1 MNLSYKMK
9 ITQYRISKLNEED
22 FEEVLNERTIGFR
35 KYRNKNADFN
45 YILEHDDKTIT
56 IKFLEMDESVN

>member
-1 MNLSYKMK
+1 MK

-22 FEEVLNERTIGFR
+22 FEEVLNELTIGFR